1 MAPPADQQQQ
11 QQQQQHDARELSVRE
26 QNKSLMKQLREADHR
41 RQQLEDVAQGLR
53 VQVEE
58 LKRSVSTLTQENAQ
72 LKQELKEDIRLAR
85 ETVYELRDE
94 VARWRRQVD
103 SAQDDAKAARQ
114 SLAEVQEENARLKL
128 QRSAS
133 LSALDEEQRAAM
145 KAQHLELTRLQSD
158 LRGEVAMRE
167 DAEATARDMERA
179 LEATEEERMR
189 LERKVTATG
198 RELAAA
204 RNELDLIRGE
214 VESIVATSGPFP
226 PPREQ
231 HTVASVSECLA
242 QLTDLASFLQG
253 AVESDA
259 TLVQSVRAV
268 DRRLDLLHQRFSQV
282 VYLMLDVCGRTE
294 SDLYAAQ
301 SRVQARRMEDRAS
314 QARGEPRQEEVDA
327 TAPWVQLLLEAG
339 PLQPGVPAGDTSWV
353 KEDPR
358 YKFVAQ
364 MHRLGAWRDPLR
376 PRGLLAKT
384 AAAAA
389 ETTDSEEGAPP
400 PKPSEQPGEHEE
412 ADGPPGDPELLR
424 LRDALHARLLHLEND
439 GAEQEARLSRLLRES
454 RTVLESTC
462 DQAAALPPGDSRRRL
477 LRQQCDYART
487 AVDNLSKQRRR
498 ANQDNES
505 ALAAVRQRLSEV
517 SRALTAGRATD
528 PRGAARPQPDQPAG
542 LD

>member
-1 MAPPADQQQQ
+1 MASTADEQQR
-11 QQQQQHDARELSVRE
+11 QHDARELTVRE
-26 QNKSLMKQLREADHR
+26 HNKSLMKQLREADQR
-41 RQQLEDVAQGLR
+41 REQLEDVAQGLR

-58 LKRSVSTLTQENAQ
+58 MKRNVSTLSQENVH
-72 LKQELKEDIRLAR
+72 LKRELKEDIRLATL
-85 ETVYELRDE
+85 TVNDLKDE
-94 VARWRRQVD
+94 IARWRRQVD
-103 SAQDDAKAARQ
+103 SAEEDAKAARQ
-114 SLAEVQEENARLKL
+114 SLAEAKEENARLKL

-133 LSALDEEQRAAM
+133 LSALEERQRAEAT
-145 KAQHLELTRLQSD
+145 AHEQEVTRLQND

-167 DAEATARDMERA
+167 DAEATGRDLERA
-179 LEATEEERMR
+179 LESSEADRERLDRECTE
-189 LERKVTATG
+189 TA

-204 RNELDLIRGE
+204 RHELDLIRGE
-214 VESIVATSGPFP
+214 LESIVATTGPLP
-226 PPREQ
+226 PPSERR
-231 HTVASVSECLA
+231 TVASVSECLA

-282 VYLMLDVCGRTE
+282 VYLMLDLCGRTE

-301 SRVQARRMEDRAS
+301 SRVQARRMEDRA
-314 QARGEPRQEEVDA
+314 AATGEEPRPEELDA

-339 PLQPGVPAGDTSWV
+339 PLQPDVPAGDTSWV

-376 PRGLLAKT
+376 PRGVLAKAA

-389 ETTDSEEGAPP
+389 EKADSEEGATP
-400 PKPSEQPGEHEE
+400 PKPAEQPGAPEG
-412 ADGPPGDPELLR
+412 ADVPPGDPELLR

-439 GAEQEARLSRLLRES
+439 GAEQAARMKRLLRDS
-454 RTVLESTC
+454 RAVLESAC

-498 ANQDNES
+498 ANEENES
-505 ALAAVRQRLSEV
+505 ALAAVRQRLGEV
-517 SRALTAGRATD
+517 SRGLAAGRATD